1 MQLLHFFV
9 FYSKVQKWS
18 KLQSN
23 QNWLSCLS
31 EDQNRKATLY
41 THCVW
46 HIMHYTCCITHCVLP
61 LCFTLCVLHIM
72 YYTWCINTSK
82 HSGYFTFRA
91 RRLLVKLPC
100 HIWCSQCS
108 TFLSSIFL
116 GTIFFPCCIVLA
128 PFKLSFQVSKLTI
141 SFVSSLELPCRIPD
155 LGLFCQRQSPTKQGE
170 IKEDEGQT
178 PTKQGVIAE
187 FSMISSS
194 KQKLKS
200 SWWPNELNKN

>member
-1 MQLLHFFV
+1 
-9 FYSKVQKWS
+9 
-18 KLQSN
+18 
-23 QNWLSCLS
+23 
-31 EDQNRKATLY
+31 
-41 THCVW
+41 
-46 HIMHYTCCITHCVLP
+46 MHYTRCTHITHCVLQFVFHS
-61 LCFTLCVLHIM
+61 LCITHYVLHLV
-72 YYTWCINTSK
+72 YYTSEL
-82 HSGYFTFRA
+82 SRYFTFRA

-116 GTIFFPCCIVLA
+116 GTIFFSCCIVLA